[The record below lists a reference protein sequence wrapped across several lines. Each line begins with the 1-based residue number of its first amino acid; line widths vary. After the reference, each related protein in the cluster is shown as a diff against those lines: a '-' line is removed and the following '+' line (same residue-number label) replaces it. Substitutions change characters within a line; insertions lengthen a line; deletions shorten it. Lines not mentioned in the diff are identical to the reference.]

1 MPEGRII
8 LKSISESR
16 KLSLLKS
23 DGARLLYTWLIPH
36 VDIRGCYFGDPVV
49 INGKIL
55 TRLGKTA
62 DEVDEY
68 LNDMKCVG
76 LIQRYEHNGEQY
88 IQIPDFVSKQ
98 PYLNPNREAKPKI
111 PTPDEIGIAPDQLKS
126 NSRVTPDQLQTNSG
140 LTPTQIKIESKVQS
154 KRATT
159 VVNDSKAEPAD
170 TPLPVDNS
178 KPQEPTKAK
187 TDRHN
192 RNGSRWTD
200 EQGDRL
206 DELLKEIHQR
216 YGGTYHQQCY
226 LFVQTHFNKG
236 NPGAILHCL
245 TSLITQRLAG
255 KAVNSPRA
263 WLEKAFSDQDGK
275 HNAREEEIKTAA
287 LKSAPINLGQ
297 MLGQIGKPMQ

>member
-111 PTPDEIGIAPDQLKS
+111 PTPDEIGIAPDQLMT
-126 NSRVTPDQLQTNSG
+126 NSGPDPEQVETNSG

-187 TDRHN
+187 TDHN

-206 DELLKEIHQR
+206 DEMLKEIHQR

-297 MLGQIGKPMQ
+297 MLGQIGKPM

>member
-8 LKSISESR
+8 LKSISESK

-68 LNDMKCVG
+68 LNDMQRVG

-126 NSRVTPDQLQTNSG
+126 NSRPTPDQLQTNSG

-187 TDRHN
+187 TDHN

-216 YGGTYHQQCY
+216 YGGAYHQQCY
-226 LFVQTHFNKG
+226 VFVQTHFNKG

-255 KAVNSPRA
+255 KAVNSPRS
-263 WLEKAFSDQDGK
+263 WLEKAFADQDGK